1 MAKKGSVVAE
11 GTERVYIVPLRK
23 MVLKQRRSQKTNR
36 AVRTIRQFLER
47 HMKAETVKISPKLND
62 ALWTRGVH
70 KPPSRIRLKAKKDDK
85 GVVTARL
92 PDEKE
97 VVKKGK
103 KSRLEALK
111 DAALSKKSPEAKTKE
126 EKPTTKEKV
135 KEAVRVPS
143 KDETVAKADVPNRMG
158 IAKVATNRDKKSNQ
172 KK

>member
-36 AVRTIRQFLER
+36 AVKTIQQFLER

-85 GVVTARL
+85 GIVTARL

-97 VVKKGK
+97 VVKKKEKRG
-103 KSRLEALK
+103 RLEALK
-111 DAALSKKSPEAKTKE
+111 EAALSKQSPEAKKAIEVRTKKEKPAEKPKEAPAEKKE
-126 EKPTTKEKV
+126 EATP
-135 KEAVRVPS
+135 
-143 KDETVAKADVPNRMG
+143 AKAEGP
-158 IAKVATNRDKKSNQ
+158 KK
-172 KK
+172 